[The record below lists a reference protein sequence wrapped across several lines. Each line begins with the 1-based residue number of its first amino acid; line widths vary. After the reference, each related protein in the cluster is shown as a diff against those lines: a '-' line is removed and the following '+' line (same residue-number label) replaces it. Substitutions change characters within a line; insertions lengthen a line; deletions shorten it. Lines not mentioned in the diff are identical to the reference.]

1 MSVGANMSET
11 RRHLGSLAS
20 AVNVGGEESLR
31 RRVPRERT
39 HVERQ
44 SIRMHER
51 REETWR
57 PLNRRRVAAFLELYF
72 LAMVNIENAHR
83 YGYQTRAS
91 AKMLNKA
98 LTTRVIPWIFRHRVF
113 TRDDRQW
120 PISLEQ
126 FKELNVYL
134 AANLPNIHADYKWQF
149 VITFFKEVERER
161 EVWKR
166 LDELERDAME
176 AYERCMVILN
186 N

>member
-1 MSVGANMSET
+1 MSET

-20 AVNVGGEESLR
+20 AVNVGGDESLR
-31 RRVPRERT
+31 SRVPRERT

-166 LDELERDAME
+166 LDELERE
-176 AYERCMVILN
+176 ATESVRRCLGH
-186 N
+186 

>member
-1 MSVGANMSET
+1 MSTT
-11 RRHLGSLAS
+11 RRPLGSLCG
-20 AVNVGGEESLR
+20 VLNVGGEESLR

-39 HVERQ
+39 HVERAAMQ
-44 SIRMHER
+44 MHER

-57 PLNRRRVAAFLELYF
+57 PLNRRRVAAFLELF
-72 LAMVNIENAHR
+72 LMAMVNVENAHR

-126 FKELNVYL
+126 FKELNIYL

-149 VITFFKEVERER
+149 VITLFEEMKKEQERWRRLDEMER
-161 EVWKR
+161 EV
-166 LDELERDAME
+166 ME
-176 AYERCMVILN
+176 AVRRCLEF
-186 N
+186 